1 MSESDLI
8 SPRFL
13 ARVER
18 SLLKRMS
25 GDIRPHLQRFAAHA
39 HSKQEF
45 ITSAARL
52 LVNLRER
59 ERWLACW
66 EERLR
71 ARETALAAARADAA
85 PPCAVPLDLDIDLDS
100 TMPAPFELPSPRG
113 FQLSPTQRQRLYEAL
128 AREIGPGSA
137 SGLLDSEMRRS
148 ETAGELL
155 ARLQI
160 HLDSDSQR
168 LRFVNSAITG
178 LDPGS

>member
-39 HSKQEF
+39 HSKREF

-52 LVNLRER
+52 LVNPRER
-59 ERWLACW
+59 ERWLASW

-71 ARETALAAARADAA
+71 AREAAAARADAA
-85 PPCAVPLDLDIDLDS
+85 QPGTVPLDLDLDS
-100 TMPAPFELPSPRG
+100 TMPAPFDLSPQRG
-113 FQLSPTQRQRLYEAL
+113 FQLSPAQRQRLYEAL

-137 SGLLDSEMRRS
+137 SGLLDSEIQRS

-168 LRFVNSAITG
+168 LRFVNSAITS
-178 LDPGS
+178 LDPGA